1 MKPDKPQPVARRAL
15 LAGAGTAGAL
25 AATAALVKLHEPAS
39 AVVGATAQPAADQS
53 SGYRLSE
60 HVQQYYRTARV

>member
-1 MKPDKPQPVARRAL
+1 MKLRDQQPVARRTM

-25 AATAALVKLHEPAS
+25 AAVAALLPTREAAKAPPIATAS
-39 AVVGATAQPAADQS
+39 AAPDEGL
-53 SGYRLSE
+53 GYRLTE

>member
-1 MKPDKPQPVARRAL
+1 MKLRDQQPVARRTM

-25 AATAALVKLHEPAS
+25 AAVAALLPSREAAKPAPTTTAA
-39 AVVGATAQPAADQS
+39 AAPDEG
-53 SGYRLSE
+53 SGYRLTE